1 MEALEEIGHLI
12 YNEDDPTRLL
22 FEGKPMSIDQNN
34 GGYMLTLEL
43 PFIAKGDV
51 SLMGS
56 GDELI
61 ATIGNQRRI
70 SLLPQ
75 VLLGRELKGAK
86 LDTGRLHI
94 RFGEAG

>member
-1 MEALEEIGHLI
+1 
-12 YNEDDPTRLL
+12 
-22 FEGKPMSIDQNN
+22 MSIDRDN

-51 SLMGS
+51 SLMRI

-61 ATIGNQRRI
+61 ATIGNQRRSI
-70 SLLPQ
+70 LLPQ
-75 VLLGRELKGAK
+75 VLLGREIKGAK